1 MSKKINKDE
10 LYKRLD
16 SINQWINNC
25 DSKTSVMIG
34 FIGVL
39 VTIIFTNSEIIHYLV
54 KILSNC
60 FTKVIFSDILF
71 FIFLLS
77 FALMIIYGIAL
88 LLKVLIPTLKMKSNK
103 HKSYLYFG
111 SIAKYD
117 SYVEYKNDLLCATEN
132 DIIDDLL
139 NQIYQNSLIATNKY
153 HNYTKG
159 VKTFI
164 LGFVGFVILYIIGLI
179 IYL

>member
-1 MSKKINKDE
+1 MVKKINKEE

-16 SINQWINNC
+16 NINQWINNC
-25 DSKTSVMIG
+25 DTKASVILGAIG
-34 FIGVL
+34 IL
-39 VTIIFTNSEIIHYLV
+39 VTIAFTNSDIVRYMI
-54 KILSNC
+54 KILFNC
-60 FTKVIFSDILF
+60 FNKVIFSDILYFLFLTF
-71 FIFLLS
+71 FSI
-77 FALMIIYGIAL
+77 MTVYGIFL
-88 LLKVLIPTLKMKSNK
+88 LLKVLIPTLKMKGNN

-117 SYVEYKNDLLCATEN
+117 GYLEYKKDLLDASEN

-153 HNYTKG
+153 QNYVRG
-159 VKTFI
+159 VRLFI
-164 LGFVGFVILYIIGLI
+164 FGFVGFVTLYVIGLI